1 MHHHRPGPLDRIRRT
16 LTPIAVGGLLAIGST
31 AQADALLH
39 YVDDEGLESQILVRG
54 DIVRME
60 LNESI
65 SGTSGY
71 MLFDARTDQLT
82 VVDDTEQ
89 TYTPLTREV
98 MDQQMRAMTDMVSD
112 LRRQMEQ
119 LPPEVRQQLE
129 EQLGIGAEGF
139 DAEIDT
145 RATGEQREIGDFVC
159 DDYEVLIDGQ
169 VQSTVCVTEPD
180 TLGLG
185 NADFATLGALMDRLY
200 ELSLSALE
208 AGGPMAS
215 QMGASLLPRVDG
227 IPLQVSEKGG
237 VTTRLAG
244 ISTDDLSAALFSVP
258 DSYAERDLF

>member
-1 MHHHRPGPLDRIRRT
+1 MHHRHTGPFARARQALV
-16 LTPIAVGGLLAIGST
+16 AGVACGLLALGAT

-39 YVDDEGLESQILVRG
+39 YMDDEGLESQILVRG
-54 DIVRME
+54 EIVRME
-60 LNESI
+60 LNEAI

-71 MLFDARTDQLT
+71 MLFDAATDQLT

-98 MDQQMRAMTDMVSD
+98 MDQQMRELTDMVSD

-139 DAEIDT
+139 DAEIRT
-145 RATGEQREIGDFVC
+145 RTTGEQRAIGDFTC
-159 DDYEVLIDGQ
+159 DEHEVLIDGR
-169 VQSTVCVTEPD
+169 VQSTVCVSDPD
-180 TLGLG
+180 ALGL
-185 NADFATLGALMDRLY
+185 ARDDFDALGALMDRLY
-200 ELSLSALE
+200 ELSVNALE

-227 IPLQVSEKGG
+227 IPLEVSERDG

-244 ISTDDLSAALFSVP
+244 ISTDDLSPELFTVP
-258 DSYAERDLF
+258 DRYAERDLF

>member
-1 MHHHRPGPLDRIRRT
+1 MHRCRTGPFDRLRQA
-16 LTPIAVGGLLAIGST
+16 LTPLAACGLLALGSA

-60 LNESI
+60 LNEAI

-71 MLFDARTDQLT
+71 MLFDATNDQLT

-139 DAEIDT
+139 DAEIST
-145 RATGEQREIGDFVC
+145 RTTGEQREIGDFVC
-159 DDYEVLIDGQ
+159 DEHEVLIDGQ
-169 VQSTVCVTEPD
+169 VQSTVCVSDPAR
-180 TLGLG
+180 LGLEEH
-185 NADFATLGALMDRLY
+185 DFATLGALMDRLY

-227 IPLQVSEKGG
+227 IPLEVSEHDG

-244 ISTDDLSAALFSVP
+244 ISTDDLSPELFTVP
-258 DSYAERDLF
+258 ERYAERDLF

>member
-1 MHHHRPGPLDRIRRT
+1 MHARRTGPLARIRQT
-16 LTPIAVGGLLAIGST
+16 LASMAACGLLTIGT
-31 AQADALLH
+31 GAQADALLH

-71 MLFDARTDQLT
+71 MLFDATNDQLT

-98 MDQQMRAMTDMVSD
+98 MDQQMRDMTDMVSD

-145 RATGEQREIGDFVC
+145 RATGKQREIDDFVC
-159 DDYEVLIDGQ
+159 DDHEVLIDGN
-169 VQSTVCVTEPD
+169 VQSTVCVAQPD
-180 TLGLG
+180 SLGLRDDDFTTLGG
-185 NADFATLGALMDRLY
+185 LMDRLY
-200 ELSLSALE
+200 ELSLSALQ

-227 IPLQVSEKGG
+227 IPLEVSEQDG
-237 VTTRLAG
+237 VTTRLSG
-244 ISTDDLSAALFSVP
+244 ISTDELSPELFTVP